1 MAIWGWLSATL
12 LFGLVSGYVACK
24 VVTYYKNKVGK

>member
-12 LFGLVSGYVACK
+12 LFGLVTGYVACK
-24 VVTYYKNKVGK
+24 VVTYYKNKAGK